1 MLGFLTVGALKVVKQ
16 LLVCQ
21 RQQAAMNKILDI
33 HSWAHTV
40 LYEQRPNRIDKRI
53 FCLSHLIY
61 PKREKTRELRPI
73 F

>member
-33 HSWAHTV
+33 HFWAQTF
-40 LYEQRPNRIDKRI
+40 LQNI
-53 FCLSHLIY
+53 F
-61 PKREKTRELRPI
+61 
-73 F
+73 